1 MQLPPIEIGLLIS
14 TVNVDRE
21 LQNFISIQTNPTTDA
36 IYRITHS
43 RLWERERE
51 RESVNGLWGVGA
63 GQTDPTPTCVHAKYK
78 ESKLHRERER
88 VPSSKLTAANY
99 AEQLLRK

>member
-1 MQLPPIEIGLLIS
+1 MRVKVYAQFILPDHDPQLFTHRQMMQLPPIGVGLLIS

-43 RLWERERE
+43 RLW
-51 RESVNGLWGVGA
+51 
-63 GQTDPTPTCVHAKYK
+63 
-78 ESKLHRERER
+78 
-88 VPSSKLTAANY
+88 
-99 AEQLLRK
+99 

>member
-1 MQLPPIEIGLLIS
+1 MRVKVYAQFILPDHDPQLFTHRQMMQLPPIEIGLLIS

-36 IYRITHS
+36 IYRITHN

-51 RESVNGLWGVGA
+51 G
-63 GQTDPTPTCVHAKYK
+63 
-78 ESKLHRERER
+78 
-88 VPSSKLTAANY
+88 
-99 AEQLLRK
+99 